1 MIELRHLRY
10 FRAVA
15 EEQNFHRAAERIPV
29 DLSAL
34 SRAVRELEEHVG
46 VELLVRSPAGTRITP
61 AGARMLDE
69 VRGVFDAI
77 EQAVRAAREVDG
89 RERLPLRI
97 GIADGLI
104 QPMLSQCL
112 AQWREAVPEIGLEL
126 TELRALLMAEALR
139 REEIDVGF
147 TFGLCRA
154 EGLVQEPAWSY
165 SLLVLMPAGHELAD
179 RPSLALSDV
188 IGEPLIVCDPD
199 YKPGVH
205 HQVDRLLRQAAGDAV
220 LDIAGKAGSLA
231 SFLTQIGAGYGIG
244 LVDVGHMQTMA
255 RPDLAMVPLAD
266 PEAELV
272 THMLWK
278 PPRDGQP
285 LHASVRRFVEH
296 VRAMRDASATAA
308 P

>member
-34 SRAVRELEEHVG
+34 SRAVRELEDYVG

-61 AGARMLDE
+61 AGARMLDG
-69 VRGVFDAI
+69 VRGIFDAI
-77 EQAVRAAREVDG
+77 EQATRAAREVDG

-104 QPMLSQCL
+104 QPMLTQCL
-112 AQWREAVPEIGLEL
+112 ALWREAVPEIGLEL
-126 TELRALLMAEALR
+126 TELRALQMADALR

-147 TFGLCRA
+147 TFGLCAA

-165 SLLVLMPAGHELAD
+165 SLLVLMPAGHALAAHE
-179 RPSLALSDV
+179 SLALADV
-188 IGEPLIVCDPD
+188 IGQPLIICDPE

-205 HQVDRLLRQAAGDAV
+205 HQVDRLLRQSAKGAELA
-220 LDIAGKAGSLA
+220 IAGKAGSLA
-231 SFLTQIGAGYGIG
+231 SFLMQIGTGYGIG
-244 LVDVGHMQTMA
+244 LVDVGHMQSMA
-255 RPDLAMVPLAD
+255 RPDLAMVPLAE
-266 PEAELV
+266 PAAELI
-272 THMLWK
+272 THMVWRLPK
-278 PPRDGQP
+278 DGQP
-285 LHASVRRFVEH
+285 LHASVRRFIEH
-296 VRAMRDASATAA
+296 VRAVRAASAPKA